1 MQRKFD
7 RIAVVLI
14 DAMRADFGIYEPHL
28 PPAQTPFYKNKLPVI
43 HELLTSGEGLDAHMF
58 RFVADSP
65 TTTTQRLKGL
75 TTGSLPT
82 FIDAG
87 ENFAAQSVVEDNW
100 IKRANENGLVSVML
114 GDNTLLYLY
123 PGLFDRQFGFYS
135 FDVADLHSVD
145 NGILQNL
152 YSELEKSDWNVLVAH
167 FLGVDH
173 AGHRFGPNHPE
184 MASKLSQMDEVL
196 REVANTIDNTTLLVV
211 MGDHGMTSS
220 GEHGGDSSHEVN
232 SFLFTYTPSSVIAS
246 SPDSSKPGSESGALR
261 DVSQIDLVP
270 TISLLLGLP
279 IPFSSLGSVIPE
291 MFASDRDNNRTLLEA
306 MRLNSHQLH
315 RYLDAY
321 AKTSQDLPS
330 AQLEQLTTDFET
342 LEKGFHAFVS
352 KGEDGDAQL
361 LQNEYEKYFQKVQS
375 MCREVWAKLD
385 LVSMSLG
392 VVVLA
397 LSLLPILSFLL
408 DNGSSLCGRLQ
419 RFTKLWPLILTGGT
433 FGLLCGIPLHLILAT
448 KGNEE
453 LPIFLCF
460 GSALG
465 SVFAFVYFER
475 ETFTKLSPAAFWTTP
490 KSWIARADN
499 ASASFLVLLQCVGS
513 FSSSY
518 ITYEDGSV
526 NYLLISLY
534 VVYFCIAC
542 RRLVESESKLCETNT
557 PIKWEKFKVVG
568 VSALLAVICCRA
580 ATCFH
585 GCFEMKVECERSSFL
600 TSLAAVRPLIGSL
613 TVARYVVSCSCVALF
628 PAVWWFMMKRNGQLN
643 GNGLLQA
650 AVSYGLPVSVACV
663 WIYWALQFLPAAVL
677 DRLPNWQHTTTPR
690 IVYVISA
697 ITVLVILVG
706 PNVLRAVNGKPH
718 FNQLER
724 SVALSNRRRTRL
736 SHFSVLWV
744 NTWLVL
750 TLLQGDGLAPAML
763 LFALQA
769 AFTINFIALLP
780 NGKHKSRTDVSWCDM
795 VMWTTLSY
803 HYFYCTGH
811 QPLLSD
817 IRFEAAFVGLRGAVH
832 GVFSTALST
841 FLILLNTFTSQT
853 LCVVGLPLLL
863 FAKQRLSST
872 AFSNVTSMQNGIEG
886 GDKGPLLST
895 TDVDSTYR
903 SICRLC
909 LLYTVCRTFKVM
921 ATVVASV
928 VLRIHLYT
936 WRLFA
941 PRFLYEVVGFMYEEV
956 LLLVIFLFVVALDN
970 RIRSQ

>member
-1 MQRKFD
+1 
-7 RIAVVLI
+7 
-14 DAMRADFGIYEPHL
+14 
-28 PPAQTPFYKNKLPVI
+28 
-43 HELLTSGEGLDAHMF
+43 
-58 RFVADSP
+58 
-65 TTTTQRLKGL
+65 
-75 TTGSLPT
+75 
-82 FIDAG
+82 
-87 ENFAAQSVVEDNW
+87 
-100 IKRANENGLVSVML
+100 
-114 GDNTLLYLY
+114 
-123 PGLFDRQFGFYS
+123 
-135 FDVADLHSVD
+135 
-145 NGILQNL
+145 
-152 YSELEKSDWNVLVAH
+152 
-167 FLGVDH
+167 
-173 AGHRFGPNHPE
+173 
-184 MASKLSQMDEVL
+184 
-196 REVANTIDNTTLLVV
+196 
-211 MGDHGMTSS
+211 
-220 GEHGGDSSHEVN
+220 
-232 SFLFTYTPSSVIAS
+232 
-246 SPDSSKPGSESGALR
+246 
-261 DVSQIDLVP
+261 
-270 TISLLLGLP
+270 
-279 IPFSSLGSVIPE
+279 

-392 VVVLA
+392 VVVLV

-408 DNGSSLCGRLQ
+408 DNDSSLGGRLQ

-433 FGLLCGIPLHLILAT
+433 FGLLCGIPLRLILAT

-475 ETFTKLSPAAFWTTP
+475 ETFTKLSPAALWTTT

-534 VVYFCIAC
+534 VVNFCIAC
-542 RRLVESESKLCETNT
+542 RRLVESENKLCETNT
-557 PIKWEKFKVVG
+557 PIKWENVKVVG

-613 TVARYVVSCSCVALF
+613 TVARYIVSCSCVALF
-628 PAVWWFMMKRNGQLN
+628 PAVWWFRMKRNGELN

-724 SVALSNRRRTRL
+724 YKD
-736 SHFSVLWV
+736 HCK
-744 NTWLVL
+744 
-750 TLLQGDGLAPAML
+750 LQ
-763 LFALQA
+763 
-769 AFTINFIALLP
+769 I
-780 NGKHKSRTDVSWCDM
+780 
-795 VMWTTLSY
+795 
-803 HYFYCTGH
+803 
-811 QPLLSD
+811 
-817 IRFEAAFVGLRGAVH
+817 
-832 GVFSTALST
+832 
-841 FLILLNTFTSQT
+841 
-853 LCVVGLPLLL
+853 
-863 FAKQRLSST
+863 
-872 AFSNVTSMQNGIEG
+872 
-886 GDKGPLLST
+886 
-895 TDVDSTYR
+895 
-903 SICRLC
+903 
-909 LLYTVCRTFKVM
+909 
-921 ATVVASV
+921 
-928 VLRIHLYT
+928 
-936 WRLFA
+936 
-941 PRFLYEVVGFMYEEV
+941 
-956 LLLVIFLFVVALDN
+956 IFN
-970 RIRSQ
+970 I